1 MCVGASSTDLQLCV
15 CVCVCVCVETS
26 EPQARV
32 MQGTDYKVRVGQ
44 PDVTV
49 VTKAVRPLGTVL
61 GLRWAK
67 LDPTTCDS
75 DLTDVVLESTD
86 WREEVRAG
94 SRATA
99 QGGDLLEEAG

>member
-1 MCVGASSTDLQLCV
+1 
-15 CVCVCVCVETS
+15 
-26 EPQARV
+26 

-49 VTKAVRPLGTVL
+49 VTKAVRALGHSL

-67 LDPTTCDS
+67 LHPTTCDS
-75 DLTDVVLESTD
+75 DLTGVVLEGTD

-99 QGGDLLEEAG
+99 QGGDPLEEAG